1 MKKLLLL
8 AIVIIACIGLTACGG
23 NNGGKT
29 PNGDANNNGTPN
41 YQEPAEETSKP
52 IIEEENASEQ
62 NNNYNDDEIVV
73 FGDEIIEFEDEPN
86 KAPEEDVVVTTIDP
100 SAEGLVF
107 AFFQKKD
114 GIKTFGDVLENY
126 TTDFTTIRKKDGKQ
140 RRVFLG
146 FKLDENNRIL
156 RAYACGIYKGT
167 LFALE
172 GSQNGEYFE
181 SNKAIINRLYQG
193 AEVVDKGYHYY
204 IMDAEVHVDVWD
216 NGYASTFYDLA
227 AEIDSHGQ
235 MFCD

>member
-1 MKKLLLL
+1 MKKLLLF
-8 AIVIIACIGLTACGG
+8 AVVIIACVCLTACGG
-23 NNGGKT
+23 RDGGKVQ
-29 PNGDANNNGTPN
+29 NGEVNNTETSN
-41 YQEPAEETSKP
+41 YQEPVEEAP
-52 IIEEENASEQ
+52 EIIDEEANIPEEDE
-62 NNNYNDDEIVV
+62 YYDDEILE
-73 FGDEIIEFEDEPN
+73 FDDEILEFDDEPN
-86 KAPEEDVVVTTIDP
+86 QAPEEDVVVTTIDP

-114 GIKTFGDVLENY
+114 GIKTFGDVLDNY
-126 TTDFTTIRKKDGKQ
+126 TTDFTTLKRSDGKQ

-172 GSQNGEYFE
+172 GTQNGECFE